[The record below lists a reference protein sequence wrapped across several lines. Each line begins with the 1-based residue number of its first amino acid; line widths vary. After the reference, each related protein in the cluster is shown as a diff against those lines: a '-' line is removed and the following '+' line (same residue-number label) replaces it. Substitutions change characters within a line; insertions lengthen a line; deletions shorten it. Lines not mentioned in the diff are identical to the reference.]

1 MNTPR
6 MIISTKLKVAELKQI
21 CAGMGICDGGT
32 KKELLKRINEYIN
45 NYDSLTQ
52 SNSTNSQNMM
62 ETVPH
67 VDPISL
73 AENNEIMNEQD
84 REYEEGLILDKVK
97 QVNNLIEAGQEKEI
111 SISNLKTYLDYN
123 NIDYKNVIEKSE
135 LLNLLP
141 KKEIEE
147 EFKEEL
153 EAEAADPGVEEDIQ
167 LTVEELR
174 TARLKFFANKTI

>member
-1 MNTPR
+1 
-6 MIISTKLKVAELKQI
+6 
-21 CAGMGICDGGT
+21 
-32 KKELLKRINEYIN
+32 
-45 NYDSLTQ
+45 
-52 SNSTNSQNMM
+52 M

-97 QVNNLIEAGQEKEI
+97 QVNNLIEAGQEEEI

>member
-32 KKELLKRINEYIN
+32 KKELLKRINESIN

-73 AENNEIMNEQD
+73 AENNEITYEAYVSEQ
-84 REYEEGLILDKVK
+84 
-97 QVNNLIEAGQEKEI
+97 
-111 SISNLKTYLDYN
+111 
-123 NIDYKNVIEKSE
+123 
-135 LLNLLP
+135 NLLIDDSDEP
-141 KKEIEE
+141 IKHPLINEIFSGKKGSTY
-147 EFKEEL
+147 FK
-153 EAEAADPGVEEDIQ
+153 PS
-167 LTVEELR
+167 
-174 TARLKFFANKTI
+174 N